1 MHRAVVP
8 GVDNKSYLKNSEINT
23 SIVTSDITGKNK
35 GQVNKALQLSE
46 GIGDGSCWSRRNM
59 SVATTVAQTTQ
70 AAAVVVMKNSVSAG
84 DLQQQQQHG
93 IILLTTRCPDEESN
107 CNVGGSR
114 TAWAVAP
121 LPRFIMALVQELW
134 VSSDVIFQGR
144 LTWLLVLGPCVII
157 GDSLGV
163 LSKATCFTLSGI
175 ALIPCA
181 ERYVARRGVAIIFL
195 VGLCSLIYDLLGAD
209 YRT

>member
-1 MHRAVVP
+1 
-8 GVDNKSYLKNSEINT
+8 
-23 SIVTSDITGKNK
+23 
-35 GQVNKALQLSE
+35 
-46 GIGDGSCWSRRNM
+46 M
-59 SVATTVAQTTQ
+59 SVATTVAQPT
-70 AAAVVVMKNSVSAG
+70 AAAVVVMKNSASAG

-107 CNVGGSR
+107 YNVGGSR

-121 LPRFIMALVQELW
+121 LQRFIMALVQEVW

-181 ERYVARRGVAIIFL
+181 ERYVAVARLRVAIVFL
-195 VGLCSLIYDLLGAD
+195 VGLCSLTYDLLGAD